1 MAEGVLK
8 QWEGRRVTVVTLG
21 DPGGVATGGQILGTL
36 REVGTDGIMLETER
50 NEGRIEFR
58 PWHAVRFVVEE

>member
-21 DPGGVATGGQILGTL
+21 DPGGIATGGQIIGTL

-50 NEGRIEFR
+50 NE
-58 PWHAVRFVVEE
+58 AD